1 MSQKTPDDFLWWRD
15 GVIYQIY
22 PRSFADANGDGVGDL
37 RGIIERLDYLND
49 GSTTLTTGGSAVP
62 TSRDLPSSLGVDAI
76 WLSPIYPSPMADF
89 GYDVSDY
96 CNVDPAFGT
105 LDDLDELVAEAH
117 RRNIRIIMD
126 MVINHTSDQHPW
138 FLESRSSRD
147 NPRRDWYIW
156 RDPAPDGGL
165 PNNWQSAFGG
175 HAWARDETSRQY
187 YLHSFLKEQPD
198 LNWRNPQVKAA
209 IFDVLRF
216 WLDRGVDGF
225 RLDVFNLYFKD
236 DQFRNNPSRPGLRA
250 YDRQWHVYD
259 KDRPEMHDLLRE
271 MRQLLDSYSE
281 RVSLGETFSDRLA
294 EMAAAYYGQH
304 NDELHL
310 AFNFDFTR
318 SAWNARSFQQKIERW
333 EALLPPGA
341 WPNYV
346 LSNHDLVRHYTR
358 YGAGAQSQARAQ
370 VAAAMLLTLRGTPV
384 LYYGEEIGMRN
395 GRIPRSRILD
405 PVGRRYWPF
414 HKGRDGCRT
423 PMQWDSS
430 PNAGFS
436 SIDAAEPWLPINP
449 DYREVSVAAQRDDAG
464 SIFSFYRRLIRLRK
478 AAVALRRG
486 NYRSILEQSDEAL
499 AFLRETSE
507 QTVLVFLNFSRRPV
521 RVTPVM
527 PLPATHWRVLLSTG
541 GWSDRVTLKGSV
553 TLSPYEVSIL
563 EAKM

>member
-37 RGIIERLDYLND
+37 RGIIEHLDYLND
-49 GSTTLTTGGSAVP
+49 GSATLTTGGSAML
-62 TSRDLPSSLGVDAI
+62 TNRDIPSFLGIDAI
-76 WLSPIYPSPMADF
+76 WLSPIYPSPMVDF

-96 CNVDPAFGT
+96 CNVDPVFGT

-126 MVINHTSDQHPW
+126 MVTNHTSDQHPW
-138 FLESRSSRD
+138 FLESRASRD

-156 RDPAPDGGL
+156 RDPAADGGP
-165 PNNWQSAFGG
+165 PNNWQSVFGG
-175 HAWARDETSRQY
+175 RAWTWDETSGQY

-209 IFDVLRF
+209 IFDILRF

-236 DQFRNNPSRPGLRA
+236 DQFRSNPSRPGLRA

-281 RVSLGETFSDRLA
+281 RVSLGETFSDHLA

-304 NDELHL
+304 NDELPL

-358 YGAGAQSQARAQ
+358 YGAGPQSQARAK

-436 SIDAAEPWLPINP
+436 PAEAAQPWLPINP
-449 DYREVSVAAQRDDAG
+449 DYREVNVAGQRDDPG

-478 AAVALRRG
+478 TEIALRRG
-486 NYRSILEQSDEAL
+486 SYRSILEQPTDVL
-499 AFLRETSE
+499 AFLRETPE
-507 QTVLVFLNFSRRPV
+507 QTVLVFLNFSHRPV
-521 RVTPVM
+521 HLTSDV
-527 PLPATHWRVLLSTG
+527 PLPAIHWRVLLSTG
-541 GWSDRVTLKGSV
+541 GWGNQVTLEGSV

-563 EAKM
+563 EATM